1 MPISHY
7 VEKSNH
13 ITIEVRLPPNPWQAG
28 EGYKMAG
35 SIPGPICSLKCGPDW
50 IDVGT
55 TCRSKS
61 EPMIPL
67 GIYTKP
73 SAGELAKQT
82 ILKILRNPAIARIKF
97 KIDSFAVSPRSY
109 AQVAG
114 LIKDGRIRVEY
125 NWGVGTSAYY
135 YEIKN
140 KIEVGFTAATSLTKR
155 AQVVHECT
163 HAAFDVHLYSKS
175 TVATSEAAAFVAE
188 CLFARIN
195 SPKPDDPEY
204 RLYDDKEEKDRIYR
218 AAWKIAG
225 KILSGKPPS
234 ADDYASLK
242 AAVLKHPDYSH
253 GRKLSGWDG
262 V

>member
-1 MPISHY
+1 MTGS
-7 VEKSNH
+7 
-13 ITIEVRLPPNPWQAG
+13 VR
-28 EGYKMAG
+28 
-35 SIPGPICSLKCGPDW
+35 GPMCSTRCGPDW
-50 IDVGT
+50 VDDGT

-61 EPMIPL
+61 EAMTPL
-67 GIYTKP
+67 GVCSKP
-73 SAGELAKQT
+73 SAGDLAKQMV
-82 ILKILRNPAIARIKF
+82 LKTLGDSAIAKIKF

-114 LIKDGRIRVEY
+114 LIKNGRIRVEY
-125 NWGVGTSAYY
+125 NWGVGKSAYY
-135 YEIKN
+135 YEKKN

-163 HAAFDVHLYSKS
+163 HAAFDLHLYSKS
-175 TVATSEAAAFVAE
+175 TVAISEAAAFVAE

-218 AAWKIAG
+218 AAWEIAG
-225 KILSGKPPS
+225 KIIKRKTPTSEDYSG
-234 ADDYASLK
+234 LK
-242 AAVLKHPDYSH
+242 TAVLRHSDYSH

-262 V
+262 A